1 MLPVNRRTPES
12 PRAVE
17 RAGGT
22 QKRGREGPDNADR
35 NYKSPPR
42 QCLTPPTLSPQAAFT
57 HVPSKFQE

>member
-22 QKRGREGPDNADR
+22 KSEVGVQMPIVTINPYLGNA
-35 NYKSPPR
+35 
-42 QCLTPPTLSPQAAFT
+42 
-57 HVPSKFQE
+57 